1 MEARYTIDFSTSMRS
16 KSCMSSDTD
25 LAAKSP
31 VSQRTIGLESWL
43 QQLLEGDFQARWE
56 AAKRIEAFGDSAIA
70 RLITFLQDEDLDWE
84 IRWFIARTLGN
95 VGDEACLKALMQLLQ
110 QTQEPELIAIAA
122 EALSQFKAQGIQAL
136 KNLLGMPQY
145 RMTAIQA
152 LARIRHPS
160 VVEPLLIAAQDANAE
175 IRGVAVAA
183 LGYFR
188 SEVVDTQLLKAV
200 QDPSA
205 TVRQEAMAHL
215 GLRAYLLNEID
226 LVETLGPGLWDLHPQ
241 VNKAAAIALGRLG
254 TDTAI
259 AKLAEVLT
267 LPHTP
272 EHLQIQIVRSLSW
285 IEQEPALSALL
296 AAWQNVPVAI
306 QLEIAAVLSRLK
318 TLSRQSRAGKAL
330 CQWLNAMLRANAPDH
345 HQTKQTIAIALGNLH
360 YVGAQPLLQKLTQDS
375 DAQTRLYAEAAL
387 RQLATPID

>member
-1 MEARYTIDFSTSMRS
+1 MRS
-16 KSCMSSDTD
+16 KSRMSSDPD
-25 LAAKSP
+25 LAAKLP
-31 VSQRTIGLESWL
+31 INRRTVGLESWL

-56 AAKRIEAFGDSAIA
+56 AAKRIEAFGEPAIA
-70 RLITFLQDEDLDWE
+70 RLITLLQDEDLDWE

-95 VGDEACLKALMQLLQ
+95 VGDEACLQALMQLLQ

-122 EALSQFKAQGIQAL
+122 EALSQFKAQGVQAL
-136 KNLLGMPQY
+136 KHLLGMPPY

-160 VVEPLLIAAQDANAE
+160 VIEPLLIAAQDADAAV
-175 IRGVAVAA
+175 RGVAVAA

-188 SEVVDTQLLKAV
+188 SAIVDTQLLKAV
-200 QDPSA
+200 QDSSA

-254 TDTAI
+254 TDAAI
-259 AKLAEVLT
+259 AKLAKVLT
-267 LPHTP
+267 LPNTP

-285 IEQEPALSALL
+285 IEKESALSTLL
-296 AAWQNVPVAI
+296 AAWQNVPVTI
-306 QLEIAAVLSRLK
+306 QLEIAAVLSRLE
-318 TLSRQSRAGKAL
+318 TLPRQNRAGKAL
-330 CQWLNAMLRANAPDH
+330 CQWLDALLLTDTPEH
-345 HQTKQTIAIALGNLH
+345 HQTKQGIAIALGNLH
-360 YVGAQPLLQKLTQDS
+360 YVSAQPLLQKLAQDS

-387 RQLATPID
+387 RQLTMPTDPR